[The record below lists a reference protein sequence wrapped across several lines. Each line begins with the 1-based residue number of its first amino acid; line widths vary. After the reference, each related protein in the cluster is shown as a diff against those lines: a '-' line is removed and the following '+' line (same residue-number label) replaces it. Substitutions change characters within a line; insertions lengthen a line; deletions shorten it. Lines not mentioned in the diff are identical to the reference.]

1 MLAIARFFGPGA
13 IPGRRVSFVSR
24 LGTGHQDPGP
34 PHAKEVGSLVAST
47 ASPSSSLSGRYANA
61 LYELAHDAKA
71 LDSVAQDLGQ
81 LKAMIA
87 GSDDLRR
94 LIGSPLIARDQQA
107 KGIAAISASA
117 QFGDLTR
124 RFLGTVARN
133 RRAYALPAIID
144 AFTALLAERRG
155 ELVAEVTSARPLKP
169 EQIGAVGAALRGALG
184 RKISMNITVDPAIL
198 GGLKVKVGSRL
209 VDASLASKLQRLQL
223 AMKGQA

>member
-1 MLAIARFFGPGA
+1 
-13 IPGRRVSFVSR
+13 
-24 LGTGHQDPGP
+24 
-34 PHAKEVGSLVAST
+34 VASN
-47 ASPSSSLSGRYANA
+47 SPSSSLTGRYAAA

-71 LDSVAQDLGQ
+71 LDAVAQDLGQ

-87 GSDDLRR
+87 ASEDLRR
-94 LIGSPLIARDQQA
+94 LIGSPLLARDQQA
-107 KGIAAISASA
+107 KGIAALTASA

-155 ELVAEVTSARPLKP
+155 ELVAEVTAAKALRP
-169 EQIGAVGAALRGALG
+169 EQIGAVTTALRNTLG
-184 RKISMNITVDPAIL
+184 RKVSMTIKIDPAIL

-209 VDASLASKLQRLQL
+209 IDASLASKLQRLQL